1 MGTTKMS
8 GAANQGAFGQSG
20 MGPSGFGQGPWGGRR
35 EGRSPGGGSGGDG
48 GRPGGPDWGAE
59 YFGLWSIS
67 RPLLIAATITGFIIW
82 WPVGLALLFVA
93 IWNKKV
99 GRFMFGRERAG
110 FGGCGGWAG
119 RKGAWGMRGSQS
131 SGNQAFDEYR
141 ADTLRR
147 LEEEQGEFAQ
157 FLDRL
162 RFAKDKAEFDQ
173 FMAERRPRPPQ
184 SDTDRTQEA

>member
-1 MGTTKMS
+1 MG
-8 GAANQGAFGQSG
+8 Q
-20 MGPSGFGQGPWGGRR
+20 SGFGQGPWAGRR
-35 EGRSPGGGSGGDG
+35 DARSPGGGPGGDG
-48 GRPGGPDWGAE
+48 GRFGAPGWIDD

-99 GRFMFGRERAG
+99 GRFMFGRERASQG
-110 FGGCGGWAG
+110 FAGCGGWAG
-119 RKGAWGMRGSQS
+119 RKGGWGTRGSQS

-184 SDTDRTQEA
+184 SDSDRTSEV

>member
-1 MGTTKMS
+1 MS
-8 GAANQGAFGQSG
+8 GAANQGAYGQSG
-20 MGPSGFGQGPWGGRR
+20 MGQSGFSQGPWGG
-35 EGRSPGGGSGGDG
+35 GRG
-48 GRPGGPDWGAE
+48 GRPPGGSEGAPARGPAWAE
-59 YFGLWSIS
+59 DYFALWSIS

-110 FGGCGGWAG
+110 QGFGGCGGWAG
-119 RKGAWGMRGSQS
+119 RKGGWNMRGSQT

-184 SDTDRTQEA
+184 SEPDRPQEG

>member
-1 MGTTKMS
+1 MG
-8 GAANQGAFGQSG
+8 ADA
-20 MGPSGFGQGPWGGRR
+20 WR
-35 EGRSPGGGSGGDG
+35 SGGQRFDG
-48 GRPGGPDWGAE
+48 GRGWAND
-59 YFGLWSIS
+59 YFEMWSIS

-93 IWNKKV
+93 IWNKRV
-99 GRFMFGRERAG
+99 GRFMFGRDRGTQG
-110 FGGCGGWAG
+110 FDGCAG
-119 RKGAWGMRGSQS
+119 RKDGAGMRGSRP

-184 SDTDRTQEA
+184 SGPDYAPEG

>member
-1 MGTTKMS
+1 MS
-8 GAANQGAFGQSG
+8 GAANQGGYAQSG
-20 MGPSGFGQGPWGGRR
+20 MGPSGIGGGGRR
-35 EGRSPGGGSGGDG
+35 GFDG
-48 GRPGGPDWGAE
+48 GERNGGPAWVND
-59 YFGLWSIS
+59 YFEMWSIS

-93 IWNKKV
+93 IWNKRV
-99 GRFMFGRERAG
+99 GRFMFGRDRAG
-110 FGGCGGWAG
+110 QASASCSGWAG
-119 RKGAWGMRGSQS
+119 RKSGMGRSQS
-131 SGNQAFDEYR
+131 SGNSAFDEYK

-173 FMAERRPRPPQ
+173 FMAERRPRPLQ
-184 SDTDRTQEA
+184 ASADHGSEG

>member
-1 MGTTKMS
+1 MS
-8 GAANQGAFGQSG
+8 GAANQGAYAQLGRGQSG
-20 MGPSGFGQGPWGGRR
+20 MGEGPWGGWRG
-35 EGRSPGGGSGGDG
+35 GRAPGGGPNDGGDHD
-48 GRPGGPDWGAE
+48 RGPAWAQD
-59 YFGLWSIS
+59 YFAMWSIS

-93 IWNKKV
+93 IWNKKM
-99 GRFMFGRERAG
+99 GRFMFGRERTGQG
-110 FGGCGGWAG
+110 FVGCGGWGG
-119 RKGAWGMRGSQS
+119 RRGGMGMRGSQS

-184 SDTDRTQEA
+184 AEPERPVEG